1 MSDIMVYS
9 AKFSTTI
16 DKISFDTA
24 GIYFLLLIYISL
36 TFHNLQLFQNSV
48 IVPCSLLYRV
58 SLRKFI
64 LLSSS
69 ALVMKRLAALPLTLM
84 PHKYRRVCASSHT
97 RGISLDSSTENS
109 NLKRFSA
116 VELESSSWNTW
127 RSCCPTSLVRIHSN
141 KQCWRV
147 AMLGSGQYLQLGLV
161 LGRILASLCSVGS
174 MQCSSL
180 HRNVVASEPK
190 PFSLDL
196 CQVSSQSVSEDFS
209 SELAI

>member
-1 MSDIMVYS
+1 MFIYLYNIPNNQ
-9 AKFSTTI
+9 FE
-16 DKISFDTA
+16 FDNFVA
-24 GIYFLLLIYISL
+24 DFFYFLSI
-36 TFHNLQLFQNSV
+36 FQLHFKTYSCSKISV
-48 IVPCSLLYRV
+48 IVSCSLLYRV

-116 VELESSSWNTW
+116 VELESSSWNTC

-147 AMLGSGQYLQLGLV
+147 AMLGYRQYFTIRAG
-161 LGRILASLCSVGS
+161 VGENS
-174 MQCSSL
+174 C
-180 HRNVVASEPK
+180 
-190 PFSLDL
+190 
-196 CQVSSQSVSEDFS
+196 
-209 SELAI
+209 